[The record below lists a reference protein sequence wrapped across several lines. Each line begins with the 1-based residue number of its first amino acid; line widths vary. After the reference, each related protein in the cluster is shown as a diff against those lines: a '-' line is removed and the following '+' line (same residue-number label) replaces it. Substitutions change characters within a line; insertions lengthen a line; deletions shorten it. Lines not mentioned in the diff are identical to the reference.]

1 MRPMEASQLLGKG
14 APLIYINGRRMR
26 DSSELEMLTSEELR
40 TVEIITN
47 PSSKYGSDVTSVILI
62 KTRGKDAGFYANG
75 AASVTASEKWSESG
89 QLNLNYHT
97 ENGVTIFGD
106 ISYGNN
112 GFKQER
118 DYKEL
123 FSTDG
128 KLPLDHITRTFA
140 TAKQRRESLT
150 ADGGINYESGKNS
163 VGVKYTYSRTPSSH
177 FSYQAQSLTDL
188 REPGE
193 ISSSNNLNS
202 QSYRHYLNSYA
213 ELALPAGIGLRV
225 DMDYITGKNTGRD
238 FTSEIETGNM
248 IENTNRT
255 TSDLFAG
262 RIELQKEFG
271 KWELNAGTDYT
282 YTDNDQQFNS
292 LTSAGNQMLQPAT
305 DRVIQH
311 LYSTYLSANLN
322 LNEHWSLSAGIRY
335 EDTHIRYLRNGI
347 KEPSLSKGYNDLHPN
362 FGITFSS
369 PVTLSVYYKAVTYRP
384 AYSSLDNNFVYVTPT
399 LWETG
404 NPGLRSMKSQEISM
418 SLSYKKFMLLVNG
431 THYKRKIGTVYAFD
445 PDIHSNINYT
455 VNLPSYSNLQI
466 VAIQNFDIKF
476 WHPTLQGL
484 LYMQNLKYGV
494 PERKYTTPL
503 YRVIINN
510 RFDIPG
516 GVYGYLSFHLLGKG
530 NIETQYS
537 GGMWQGAITVSKSY
551 RNWNFSLSANDI
563 FGSWKQKFD
572 TFTNTVS
579 YSSRIKGASQSV
591 SLTVRYKLNTK
602 KGNYNGK
609 TVREDEINRL

>member
-1 MRPMEASQLLGKG
+1 MKRQLLFASILTACAINALADTPTDSITINETLGEVTVTAQRKYVRPTPRGLKISMTGNPLSKIGSAVDAIKQMPMIDASNGGITVLGKG

-47 PSSKYGSDVTSVILI
+47 PSSKYGSDVSSVILI

-202 QSYRHYLNSYA
+202 QSYRHYLNGYA

-248 IENTNRT
+248 IENTNHT

-282 YTDNDQQFNS
+282 YTDNDQRFNS
-292 LTSAGNQMLQPAT
+292 LTSAGNQMLRPAT
-305 DRVIQH
+305 DRVTQH

-322 LNEHWSLSAGIRY
+322 LNEHWSLSTGIRY

-347 KEPSLSKGYNDLHPN
+347 KESALSKGYNDLHPN

-369 PVTLSVYYKAVTYRP
+369 PVTLSVFYKAVTYRP

-404 NPGLRSMKSQEISM
+404 NPELRSMKIAGD
-418 SLSYKKFMLLVNG
+418 K
-431 THYKRKIGTVYAFD
+431 H
-445 PDIHSNINYT
+445 
-455 VNLPSYSNLQI
+455 
-466 VAIQNFDIKF
+466 VAILQKI
-476 WHPTLQGL
+476 HAACQRHTLQTQNRYHL
-484 LYMQNLKYGV
+484 CFRPRHTFQYQLYCQSAILQQS
-494 PERKYTTPL
+494 P
-503 YRVIINN
+503 
-510 RFDIPG
+510 DC
-516 GVYGYLSFHLLGKG
+516 G
-530 NIETQYS
+530 N
-537 GGMWQGAITVSKSY
+537 SK
-551 RNWNFSLSANDI
+551 F
-563 FGSWKQKFD
+563 
-572 TFTNTVS
+572 
-579 YSSRIKGASQSV
+579 
-591 SLTVRYKLNTK
+591 RYKILASHLA
-602 KGNYNGK
+602 GIALHA
-609 TVREDEINRL
+609 ESEIRCARKEIHHPSISCHHQQPFRHSGRCLRIFVIPSARKR